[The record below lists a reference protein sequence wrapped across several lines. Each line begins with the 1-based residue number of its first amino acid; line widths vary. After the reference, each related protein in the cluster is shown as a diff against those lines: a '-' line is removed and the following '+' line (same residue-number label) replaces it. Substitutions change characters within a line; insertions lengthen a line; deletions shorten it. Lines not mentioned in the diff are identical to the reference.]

1 MAAKSFS
8 QGTFAASEIHV
19 YIQDDNHDKEN
30 IEHQVN
36 IEKISSQLT
45 ACVTA
50 GELLSTIMNLFGR
63 LTV

>member
-8 QGTFAASEIHV
+8 QGTFTASEIHV

-50 GELLSTIMNLFGR
+50 GELSSTIMNFFGR
-63 LTV
+63 LTA

>member
-50 GELLSTIMNLFGR
+50 GELSSTIMNFFGR